1 MEKKPII
8 IVMTVIINYFCH
20 SIAGIRLI
28 LFPIAAAATTAIV
41 IQFIIE
47 ADVIRIRCCVDITK
61 KSIKP
66 IKTQAD
72 SRMYV
77 DLGGSGVWFP

>member
-1 MEKKPII
+1 
-8 IVMTVIINYFCH
+8 MTVIINYLCH

-28 LFPIAAAATTAIV
+28 PFLIAAAATTANV

-47 ADVIRIRCCVDITK
+47 GDVIRIRCGVDITK

-72 SRMYV
+72 GRMNVY
-77 DLGGSGVWFP
+77 LGGSGVRFP